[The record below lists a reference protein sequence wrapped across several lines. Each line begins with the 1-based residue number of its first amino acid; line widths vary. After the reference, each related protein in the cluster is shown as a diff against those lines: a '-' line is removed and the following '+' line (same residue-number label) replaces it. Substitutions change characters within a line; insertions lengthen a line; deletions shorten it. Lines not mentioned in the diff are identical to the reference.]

1 MDPSTDDLFSQL
13 TPEQLQALLQGGTL
27 QDKGG
32 LLAQQLE
39 QLMGPAE
46 HREYSTPLGAGLGG
60 IAEAMTGTAN
70 AFHAKALRGQ
80 QQENIDAQGDLV
92 GKYAQLLRPPQGAPA
107 GSEFSLPSFPERPMS
122 APPMVQ
128 ANADVPTGGMM
139 PELDISQFATPS
151 PPMTAGVDLSAM
163 PEVANA
169 KLPDTAALVA
179 SLRGKKASQSIHP
192 GMPQSRLARLDDTT
206 EPFGY

>member
-1 MDPSTDDLFSQL
+1 MNAPTDDLFSQL

-39 QLMGPAE
+39 QLMGPTE

-60 IAEAMTGTAN
+60 IAEAMDGTAN

-80 QQENIDAQGDLV
+80 QQQNIDAQGKLV
-92 GKYAQLLRPPQGAPA
+92 GDYAQLLRPPQAAPA

-128 ANADVPTGGMM
+128 ANADVPKGGMM
-139 PELDISQFATPS
+139 PGVDIGQFATPS
-151 PPMTAGVDLSAM
+151 PSTAAGDDLSTL

-169 KLPDTAALVA
+169 QLPDTAALIA
-179 SLRGKKASQSIHP
+179 SLRGKKAAQSIHP
-192 GMPQSRLARLDDTT
+192 GMPQSKLARLNDQTD
-206 EPFGY
+206 PFGY